1 MLVKASSYN
10 VDNLNPF
17 NPELEHK
24 DTASVIRN
32 KLTDLLTEL
41 RGFTFLKT
49 LVIELK
55 SDDEAKYT
63 TFYSNSKDHY

>member
-10 VDNLNPF
+10 VDNLNLF

-24 DTASVIRN
+24 DTAFKIRN

-49 LVIELK
+49 LFIELK
-55 SDDEAKYT
+55 K
-63 TFYSNSKDHY
+63 